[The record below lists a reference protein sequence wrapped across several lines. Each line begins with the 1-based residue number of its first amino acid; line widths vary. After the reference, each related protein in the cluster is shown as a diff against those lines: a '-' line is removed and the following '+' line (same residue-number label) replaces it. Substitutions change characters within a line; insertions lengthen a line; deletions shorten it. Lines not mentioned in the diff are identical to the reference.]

1 MPQQVN
7 GNRAVIEELKKIVAS
22 DGEIDEQTFRRLTLA
37 AIMNIYFRLDEVAA
51 IVVDHSHPE
60 FKEMIKKSDTWGMMT
75 AILAGLPGLFA
86 LWKIFNP

>member
-1 MPQQVN
+1 MPRQTN
-7 GNRAVIEELKKIVAS
+7 GNRAVIEELRAIVAS
-22 DGEIDEQTFRRLTLA
+22 DGEIDEQTFRRLMLA
-37 AIMNIYFRLDEVAA
+37 GMSNLYSRLDEVAA